1 MNHFFTTFHKV
12 CKCFLQ
18 IIVIQYLFASASAA
32 GISQGML
39 QKDAFGME
47 SLANAQANKSV
58 RDIVIELPS
67 PQGSAK
73 QFFNEIENQTKFVF
87 NFDERKIQSQ
97 VNRRLIAQS
106 RSTSLYNLL
115 VDISHQTK
123 LHFVRINDNISVK
136 LLKIRKKNA
145 AVKESYESD
154 PVTITGTVTDENG
167 DPLPGVTIRVK
178 GTTIGTVSNADG
190 TYRLEVPDG
199 SESVLLFTFVGYYP
213 LEAGAGNLTVVNV
226 TMLPDVTALAGAVVI
241 GYGTQSKK
249 NSSGAIAKL
258 GGDGLKDIPAN
269 STLQGLQGRIP
280 GLVITR
286 SDGQPGQELFNI
298 QIRGA
303 STVNGGSPPLII
315 IDGIP
320 GTQQALQMLNPAD
333 IESYTVLKDAAAAV
347 YGARASNGVIL
358 VTTRMGKG
366 KPQVSVNTSYSIRR
380 RAPFPKPLNS
390 WQIFKMG
397 REYDK
402 NSKTKRFAV
411 SDKVMQ
417 ALKNETG
424 EAFEA
429 PGLLVGDKFYAK
441 TWDYAAMS
449 FDMGHLSNTDV
460 SISGATDKFS
470 YRGSFGFMQENGL
483 LKHAPQDDNQ
493 RINGRF
499 NMGFQP
505 YEKLKVDARIG
516 FSRQVTK
523 SPTTPS
529 LRSIIFRF
537 PFMRPYT
544 LKDPTKFAAYGA
556 GGSGVSAMQDMA
568 EGGNIQTYDTRI
580 EPNLKADY
588 KIADKLTLTGQAG
601 ANFSF
606 SESNTFS
613 RTFATWDEETAVFRG
628 YRNSPNSGA
637 KTSGSSVYY
646 TLMGY
651 LNYSNKFADLHD
663 LSVTA
668 GASHEESDQ
677 IEFLAGRTGFITNE
691 FSSLNLG
698 STGSQTNASMGDS
711 QWVIRSLFGRAS
723 YVLAD
728 KYILELNTRYD
739 GSSRFAA
746 DVRWGFFWGAS
757 AAWQLGEERFVK
769 NLNVFDVLKLRLS
782 HSQTGNQSVGD
793 YGHIQRIHLNSF
805 NTYPFGQ
812 GSGTQAARVGE
823 LTDPTRTWE
832 KLVTTNVGL
841 DFTVLDN
848 RLSGSFDY
856 FVKNNVNMLVPQTG
870 PTLVGSIYPAGNN
883 GKLRT
888 KGWEAVLNW
897 GDQVGSDFS
906 YDISINMGDAESK
919 VLEYSGIDTYQEGEV
934 FIREGYAMD
943 TYHGWVFD
951 GIIQNE
957 KELKE
962 YQKKYDKPGS
972 HPSVGLAQVGDA
984 RYKDVNGDGLISA
997 YGKIGEDGKL
1007 TDGDVIPLG
1016 DATLRY
1022 NYGINLRLGYKGFEL
1037 SAFLQG
1043 VGQKNILMGG
1053 GLEVPFSSGATDP
1066 PAPWFWNTTWSPER
1080 RNVKYPRIHQLGYD
1094 NFKPST
1100 NTLLDASYI
1109 RLKNVNI
1116 GYNLPENITRAMGV
1130 EMLKVYVAGFDL
1142 WEMHNLPKGLDPE
1155 ALSGGYASPSSYPF
1169 SRMYSLG
1176 LNITF

>member
-1 MNHFFTTFHKV
+1 M
-12 CKCFLQ
+12 
-18 IIVIQYLFASASAA
+18 
-32 GISQGML
+32 
-39 QKDAFGME
+39 
-47 SLANAQANKSV
+47 ANAQAGKSV

-73 QFFNEIENQTKFVF
+73 QFFNQIENQTNFVF

-115 VDISHQTK
+115 VDISHQTS

-136 LLKIRKKNA
+136 PLKIKDA
-145 AVKESYESD
+145 AVKESYEPD
-154 PVTITGTVTDENG
+154 PVTITGTVRDENG

-178 GTTIGTVSNADG
+178 GTAIGTVSNVDG

-199 SESVLLFTFVGYYP
+199 RESVLLFTFVGYYP
-213 LEAGAGNLTVVNV
+213 VQAGAGNLTVVNV
-226 TMLPDVTALAGAVVI
+226 TMRPNATALAGAVVI

-249 NSSGAIAKL
+249 MSSGAIVKL
-258 GGDGLKDIPAN
+258 EGDELKDIPAN

-280 GLVITR
+280 GVVITR
-286 SDGQPGQELFNI
+286 SSGQPGLENFNI
-298 QIRGA
+298 RIRGV
-303 STVNGGSPPLII
+303 SSVNGSSPPLII

-320 GTQQALQMLNPAD
+320 GTQQALLMLNPAD

-366 KPQVSVNTSYSIRR
+366 KPEISVNTSYSIKR
-380 RAPFPKPLNS
+380 RAPFPSQLSS

-402 NSKTKRFAV
+402 NSGTNAFNV
-411 SDKVMQ
+411 SDKVME

-429 PGLLVGDKFYAK
+429 PGLLRGHKFYAN

-449 FDMGHLSNTDV
+449 FDMGQLSNTDV
-460 SISGATDKFS
+460 SISGAMDKFS
-470 YRGSFGFMQENGL
+470 YRGSFGFMQEDGL
-483 LKHAPQDDNQ
+483 LKTAPQDNN
-493 RINGRF
+493 RRVNGRF

-516 FSRQVTK
+516 FSRQITK
-523 SPTTPS
+523 SPTQAS
-529 LRSIIFRF
+529 LRDILTRL

-544 LKDPTKFAAYGA
+544 LKDPTKFASYGLF
-556 GGSGVSAMQDMA
+556 GTGISAMQDMA
-568 EGGNIQTYDTRI
+568 EGGNTQSYTTRI
-580 EPNLKADY
+580 ESNVKADY
-588 KIADKLTLTGQAG
+588 KIAEKLTLTGQAG
-601 ANFSF
+601 ANFGF
-606 SESNTFS
+606 SETNIFYRTFS
-613 RTFATWDEETAVFRG
+613 IWNAETAALVG
-628 YRNSPNSGA
+628 YRNSPNRGT
-637 KTSGSSVYY
+637 KTSSRAVYS

-651 LNYSNKFADLHD
+651 LNYSDNFADLHD

-668 GASHEESDQ
+668 GASHEENDDVGFQ
-677 IEFLAGRTGFITNE
+677 ATRMDFITNE

-698 STGSQTNASMGDS
+698 STKNQTNTGTGDS
-711 QWVIRSLFGRAS
+711 QWAIQSLFGRAS

-728 KYILELNTRYD
+728 KYTLELNARYD

-757 AAWQLGEERFVK
+757 AAWQLSEESFVK
-769 NLNVFDVLKLRLS
+769 NLNVFNVLKLRLS
-782 HSQTGNQSVGD
+782 HSATGNQSVGD
-793 YGHIQRIHLNSF
+793 YGHIQRIHLGVF
-805 NTYPFGQ
+805 TTYPFG
-812 GSGTQAARVGE
+812 SGVLSPTARVGPI
-823 LTDPTRTWE
+823 TDPGRTWE
-832 KLVTTNVGL
+832 TLKTTNIAL
-841 DFTVLDN
+841 DFAVLN
-848 RLSGSFDY
+848 SRLSGSFDY

-870 PTLVGSIYPAGNN
+870 PTLVGSVYPTGNN

-897 GDQVGSDFS
+897 SDRVGSDFT
-906 YDISINMGDAESK
+906 YGISINMGDAINK
-919 VLEYSGIDTYQEGEV
+919 VLEYSGIDTYEEGPV

-951 GIIQNE
+951 GIIQNQ
-957 KELKE
+957 KELDE
-962 YQKKYDKPGS
+962 YKKKYDKPGG
-972 HPSVGLAQVGDA
+972 HYSVRFAEVGDA
-984 RYKDVNGDGLISA
+984 RYKDVNGDGLINP
-997 YGKIGEDGKL
+997 YGKIGDDGKL

-1016 DATLRY
+1016 NAVLRY
-1022 NYGINLRLGYKGFEL
+1022 NYGINLQMGYKGFEL

-1043 VGQKNILMGG
+1043 VGKKNIFMGG
-1053 GLEVPFSSGATDP
+1053 GIEAPFIYDTTDA
-1066 PAPWFWNTTWSPER
+1066 PAPWFWNNTWTPER
-1080 RNVKYPRIHQLGYD
+1080 RNAKYPRMHRVNMYD

-1116 GYNLPENITRAMGV
+1116 GYNFPENITKAMGV
-1130 EMLKVYVAGFDL
+1130 QMLKVYVAGFDL